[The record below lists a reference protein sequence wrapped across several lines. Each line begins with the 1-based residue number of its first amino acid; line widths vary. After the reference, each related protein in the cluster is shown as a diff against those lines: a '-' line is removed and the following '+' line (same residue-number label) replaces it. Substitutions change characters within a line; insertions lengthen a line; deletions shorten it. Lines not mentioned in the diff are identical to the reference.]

1 MDFKEMNQVQAI
13 IGSLTPYQAS
23 MVFEF
28 DQLSEDIPIV
38 SITPTATPPQPPS
51 SLIQMSADSTTHMQC
66 IAAIVGHFRWRKVT
80 AIYERSDKFATDS
93 GLVTQFSDSLHLFN
107 SFVEHHL
114 AFPHMSSLSNPED
127 LVETELKNL
136 KRKNNRVFVLIQSS
150 LKFAALLLEKAKLMG
165 MMEKDSVWIVSDE
178 IASLLDSMT
187 QSVTSNMQ
195 GVIGFRTSFVDNSDS
210 FRKFKLG
217 FRKKYSS
224 KYPEEEE
231 HSNPSIYALRTYD
244 AVSATA
250 RAIKDSQ
257 GNVIHSKS
265 VLEHLLASNFKGLSG
280 EISFKG
286 SKLAQLPT
294 FQIINV
300 IGKSYNEIALWSPKF
315 GNGLVGEVGAVIW
328 PGGGQ
333 TVPKGWSLGAT
344 KKALRIAVPARGAFN
359 HFVKVSYDQDRNETY
374 ISGFSVDVFEA
385 AVKLL
390 PYHLPYVLV
399 PHYGSYDEMVAEVYN
414 KSLDAAVGDT
424 EIMAERYEYAEFSQP
439 YMESGLVMV
448 VTLKPDTTKDRFMFM
463 KAFKMD
469 MWVLM
474 AMMSFFTGFVV
485 WLTEMVENNPEFRG
499 SSVSHHVGS
508 MIWFSVTLLSFAQ
521 RESIRS
527 NLSRLVLAAWLFVT
541 FIVAAC
547 FTAVL
552 TSMLTVQRLEP
563 SILTVEYLQ
572 RTNAI
577 VGCNGNSFILRYLVN
592 ALHFLPENIK
602 QINSITDYP
611 NAFKNGDIAAAFFVE
626 PHAKVFLAEYCK
638 GYTTA
643 GPTFKLGGFGF
654 VFQKGSP
661 LAEDISEAILK
672 VTEKGTINQ
681 LERHMLS
688 FSNCSSSTGVTDG
701 PSLGLAPF
709 SGLFLI
715 LGRISALVFLITIA
729 RILERQPGI
738 LSFVQG
744 TLINCRIAKWALF
757 LLSRG
762 YTKFGSRF
770 SRGNSIQGP
779 NSRINMAGDTSLGI

>member
-23 MVFEF
+23 LVFEF
-28 DQLSEDIPIV
+28 DQLPEGFPRV
-38 SITPTATPPQPPS
+38 PITPTATPPLPPS
-51 SLIQMSADSTTHMQC
+51 SFIQMSADSTTHMQC

-80 AIYERSDKFATDS
+80 AIHERSDKFATDS
-93 GLVTQFSDSLHLFN
+93 GLITQFSDSLHLFN
-107 SFVEHHL
+107 SFVEHRL
-114 AFPHMSSLSNPED
+114 AFPHISSLSNPED
-127 LVETELKNL
+127 LVETELENL

-150 LKFAALLLEKAKLMG
+150 LKFAALLFEKAKLMG
-165 MMEKDSVWIVSDE
+165 MMEKDIVWIVSDE
-178 IASLLDSMT
+178 IASLLDSMI

-195 GVIGFRTSFVDNSDS
+195 GVIVFRTIFVNNSHSFS
-210 FRKFKLG
+210 KFKLG
-217 FRKKYSS
+217 FRREYSS
-224 KYPEEEE
+224 IYPEEEE

-244 AVSATA
+244 AATA
-250 RAIKDSQ
+250 RAIRDSQ
-257 GNVIHSKS
+257 GNDSHSKN
-265 VLEHLLASNFKGLSG
+265 VLEHLLASNFKGLGG

-300 IGKSYNEIALWSPKF
+300 YGKSYNEIALWSPKF
-315 GNGLVGEVGAVIW
+315 GNGIVGEVGAVIW

-374 ISGFSVDVFEA
+374 ITGFSIDVFEA

-414 KSLDAAVGDT
+414 KNLDAAVGDT

-439 YMESGLVMV
+439 YIESGLIMV
-448 VTLKPDTTKDRFMFM
+448 ITLKPDTTKDRFMFM

-474 AMMSFFTGFVV
+474 AMMSFFTGFVI
-485 WLTEMVENNPEFRG
+485 WLTEMVENYPEFRG

-521 RESIRS
+521 SKRINRKQ
-527 NLSRLVLAAWLFVT
+527 LVAISASSMVICNFYC
-541 FIVAAC
+541 AAC
-547 FTAVL
+547 FTVVL

-602 QINSITDYP
+602 QINSISDYP

-638 GYTTA
+638 GYTTSLA
-643 GPTFKLGGFGF
+643 AFR
-654 VFQKGSP
+654 KGSP

-688 FSNCSSSTGVTDG
+688 FSNCSSSTGVTGG

-715 LGRISALVFLITIA
+715 LGGISALVFLITIA
-729 RILERQPGI
+729 RILERHPGI
-738 LSFVQG
+738 LCFVQG
-744 TLINCRIAKWALF
+744 TLINSRIAKWASF

-779 NSRINMAGDTSLGI
+779 NSRINMAGDTSLGIELAQTN